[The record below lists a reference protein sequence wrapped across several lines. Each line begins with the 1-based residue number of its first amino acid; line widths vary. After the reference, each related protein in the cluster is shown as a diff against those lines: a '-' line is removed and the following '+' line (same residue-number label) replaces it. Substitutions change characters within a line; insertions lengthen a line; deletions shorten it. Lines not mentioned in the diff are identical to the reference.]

1 MEILLKI
8 LIIVLAVAGGGVW
21 LAARWAVSAIW
32 AVLPL
37 VLHALGIF
45 IFYQYKFGDIIVD
58 MPRWMLLV
66 SAGVICLG
74 TIIVFIQEHRKH
86 AAAKR
91 ACAQPRVE
99 KDPKPEDEKS
109 PFLR

>member
-8 LIIVLAVAGGGVW
+8 LIIILALTGGGIW
-21 LAARWAVSAIW
+21 LAARWAVSIIW
-32 AVLPL
+32 ALLPL
-37 VLHALGIF
+37 ALIGLGGF
-45 IFYQYKFGDIIVD
+45 IIYQQIFGDIID

-66 SAGVICLG
+66 GSGMCSLALLI
-74 TIIVFIQEHRKH
+74 FYIQERAER

-99 KDPKPEDEKS
+99 KDPESEDGKS